1 MFYISSIRDESLH
14 LSVHRHNFERRGSGC
29 LAQVPGFVRVVFLQ
43 HHPQGGHIDKVVVV
57 KVAPPLLVGPEE
69 VLELLLHLAAQR
81 EAVVGGGA
89 VGHHQ
94 VLSSPGHQLGVLGVG
109 VGEEPGVVLDQ
120 ADPGL
125 QEDDQPGV
133 VVLLCGLDADV
144 DLPQYAGL
152 AGTQV
157 VRLLW
162 VQLLPSSSRSLSSLD

>member
-1 MFYISSIRDESLH
+1 MT
-14 LSVHRHNFERRGSGC
+14 
-29 LAQVPGFVRVVFLQ
+29 
-43 HHPQGGHIDKVVVV
+43 
-57 KVAPPLLVGPEE
+57 PPLLVGSEE
-69 VLELLLHLAAQR
+69 ILELLLHLAAQR

-133 VVLLCGLDADV
+133 VVLLCGLNADV

-157 VRLLW
+157 VSLLW
-162 VQLLPSSSRSLSSLD
+162 VQLLPSSSRWKSETGNITKSFYLLSLPVISPTYPAKRCPCDRSDDKHSAEGQSSPLQWSHSS